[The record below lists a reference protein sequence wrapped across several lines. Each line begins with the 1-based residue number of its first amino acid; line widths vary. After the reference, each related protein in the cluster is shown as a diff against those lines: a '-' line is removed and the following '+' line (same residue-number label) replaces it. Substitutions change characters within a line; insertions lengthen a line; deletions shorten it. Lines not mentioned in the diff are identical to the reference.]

1 MKNNIEI
8 PALARVEGE
17 GALNIRLK
25 NGEVAEIELNIY
37 EPPRFF
43 EGFLRGRFYQ
53 EVPDITARICGIC
66 PVAYQMSSVQALEM
80 AFGVNITPEIRAL
93 RRLLYDAEYIES
105 HALHIYFLQAP
116 DLLGHQSA
124 LSLAEVAPDVVKTAL
139 RLKKIGNELLRTI
152 GGRSVHPVNACVGG
166 FYRWPKADRLKALIP
181 DLKWGLEAANET
193 VRWAS
198 KLEYPEFQVD
208 DYEFVAVHHPDEYG
222 ILSGNILA
230 SNGEPAAIETDT
242 AEPVEAEPVEA
253 EPITVVEYAQHYLE
267 SHIRHSNALHSHTA
281 TGSTYIVSPM
291 ARINLNHDQLGS
303 EALQS
308 FEEAGVTLP
317 LRNPYKM
324 LLARAI
330 ELVEVYSEAIRLVE
344 AYDPKGPSHMEVK
357 PAAGEGHGVSEA
369 PRGLLYHH
377 YVVDDHGMILHA
389 RIVPPTSQNLAR
401 IEADLWKLAPQIIG
415 MPQQEATLACEHLV
429 RSYDPCISCATHFLK
444 LKIEG
449 D

>member
-17 GALNIRLK
+17 GALYIRLK
-25 NGEVAEIELNIY
+25 NGGVTNIELNIY

-43 EGFLRGRFYQ
+43 EGFLRGRFFQ

-80 AFGVNITPEIRAL
+80 AFGVSITPEIRAL

-116 DLLGHQSA
+116 DILGHQSA

-139 RLKKIGNELLRTI
+139 RLKKIGNELLSTI
-152 GGRSVHPVNACVGG
+152 GGRSVHPVNTCVGG
-166 FYRWPKADRLKALIP
+166 FYRWPKADRLKALLP
-181 DLKWGLEAANET
+181 DLKWGLEAAKET

-198 KLEYPEFQVD
+198 KLDYPEFEID
-208 DYEFVAVHHPDEYG
+208 DYEFVSVHHPDEYG
-222 ILSGNILA
+222 ILSGDILA
-230 SNGEPAAIETDT
+230 SNGEPVVIDPDT
-242 AEPVEAEPVEA
+242 VEPVEVES
-253 EPITVVEYAQHYLE
+253 ITVGEYAQQFLE
-267 SHIRHSNALHSHTA
+267 SHVRHSNALHSHTA
-281 TGSTYIVSPM
+281 AGSTYIVGPM
-291 ARINLNHDQLGS
+291 ARINQNYEQLGV
-303 EALQS
+303 EAQRSL
-308 FEEAGVTLP
+308 EESGIALP

-330 ELVEVYSEAIRLVE
+330 ELVEVYSEAVRLVE
-344 AYDPKGPSHMEVK
+344 AYDPKGPSRMEVK
-357 PAAGEGHGVSEA
+357 PVAGEGHGVSEA

-377 YVVDDHGMILHA
+377 YVVDDKGTILHA

-401 IEADLWKLAPQIIG
+401 IEADLWKLVPLVIG
-415 MPQQEATLACEHLV
+415 MPQEEATLACEHLV

-449 D
+449 V